1 MEALAVGYASTLILA
16 DLPPFSDTHPHSDLR
31 QFWSASHHAG
41 WAETK
46 GVFQVAEIGR
56 GITLYRMVQFPPR
69 PSTAM
74 LNITVVCP
82 RCGEQ
87 VLIPAE
93 SFESVMPIYDECE
106 MESHIMCDCGMVGFN
121 VRIVLEEDENVDALH
136 IGNIIIEPLVAEN

>member
-1 MEALAVGYASTLILA
+1 MGRNEGCFSGGGDRAGA
-16 DLPPFSDTHPHSDLR
+16 DLPH
-31 QFWSASHHAG
+31 
-41 WAETK
+41 
-46 GVFQVAEIGR
+46 I
-56 GITLYRMVQFPPR
+56 VQFPPR

-121 VRIVLEEDENVDALH
+121 VRIVLEEDENVEALH
-136 IGNIIIEPLVAEN
+136 IGNIIIEPLIAEN